1 MLRTI
6 GLHRCRF
13 CGQIESKSS
22 SSHTS
27 SSSSSS
33 SYILHCTKAGDSDVS
48 RWKKTDEIYENS
60 ANLGD
65 GGTTCR
71 QWAKRIKNGVDKY
84 SPNVVVL
91 VCGENDLSDRY
102 AEEVFDDFRKVV
114 EQIHAK
120 GVDRVIYMG
129 TKPEPDTKD
138 LHKDYRDYDELI
150 RDYYVNAEPD
160 GKFTMI
166 DVYPSFLAMGN
177 PRSLYAND
185 DLHLSK
191 EGYNY
196 WNAWLQSA
204 LVDNDC
210 IRWQDGNC
218 AMRTDSNGDD
228 GGGGG
233 GGDVGNNE
241 DNNNPIEYTTSP
253 SPTPTPSGSGSG
265 SESESESSSN
275 DPNFRYKGMRG

>member
-1 MLRTI
+1 MFTFIVISVL
-6 GLHRCRF
+6 
-13 CGQIESKSS
+13 SSVSS
-22 SSHTS
+22 SEE
-27 SSSSSS
+27 
-33 SYILHCTKAGDSDVS
+33 ILFAGDSDVS

-71 QWAKRIKNGVDKY
+71 QWTNRIKNGVNKY
-84 SPNVVVL
+84 SPTAVVL
-91 VCGENDLSDRY
+91 VCGENDLSDRD

-138 LHKDYRDYDELI
+138 LHKDYRDYDGLI
-150 RDYYVNAEPD
+150 RDYYVNAGPD

-204 LVDNDC
+204 LADNDC
-210 IRWQDGNC
+210 IRWQNGNC
-218 AMRTDSNGDD
+218 AIRTDSNGD
-228 GGGGG
+228 GG
-233 GGDVGNNE
+233 GGDDGNNE

-253 SPTPTPSGSGSG
+253 SPTPTPSGSGSRSG

>member
-1 MLRTI
+1 MMISYSITTTFTFI
-6 GLHRCRF
+6 VF
-13 CGQIESKSS
+13 CVLSSVSS
-22 SSHTS
+22 SEE
-27 SSSSSS
+27 
-33 SYILHCTKAGDSDVS
+33 ILFAGDSDVS

-71 QWAKRIKNGVDKY
+71 QWANRIKNGVDKY
-84 SPNVVVL
+84 SPTVVVL

-102 AEEVFDDFRKVV
+102 AEEAFDDFRKVV

-204 LVDNDC
+204 LVDNNC
-210 IRWQDGNC
+210 IRWQNGNC
-218 AMRTDSNGDD
+218 AIRTDSNGD

-233 GGDVGNNE
+233 GGGGDDGNNE
-241 DNNNPIEYTTSP
+241 DNNNPIEYTSSP
-253 SPTPTPSGSGSG
+253 SPTPTPSGSG